1 MSDIDAF
8 VQGGSLMVFCR
19 VWHNTVV
26 HEDLYGLQQVPPLR
40 PDEVL
45 IGGIVHQ
52 NLYDILVL

>member
-1 MSDIDAF
+1 
-8 VQGGSLMVFCR
+8 MVFCR

-52 NLYDILVL
+52 NLYDILML